1 MQPWQSS
8 SIHLLAA
15 VHRPQSKPGTGV
27 AIRFMPRSGPLFFS
41 LQYPALKYRA
51 LQYRGKSEQM
61 SSPRLET

>member
-15 VHRPQSKPGTGV
+15 VHRPQAKPGTGV
-27 AIRFMPRSGPLFFS
+27 AIRFVPRSGPVFFS
-41 LQYPALKYRA
+41 LQYRA
-51 LQYRGKSEQM
+51 LQYRGKIEQM